1 MRTIAAITCTLAAA
15 FCSVAALAQT
25 ARPSDGQVQKLIEQ
39 TQKAE
44 ADFDRAL
51 DSKLKNAIVR
61 GPSGEVMVSIFLQ
74 DFKTDIER
82 MKERFA
88 PKYAAS
94 AELVMIMRRAEGLD
108 KFVDSQPASLKGRS
122 EWDTFTAS
130 LNDLAAAYGT
140 SFPMKPDSPPRRM
153 NDLEIQQA
161 SDAAVTN
168 GQALRK
174 SLSSVYGKEDKES
187 IKATEEHIDAM
198 TKAAKGLKARV
209 DDGKPASGEAA
220 VFTEAANKVQTAL
233 GDRTLTGDAKTAAD
247 GLSASLSKVEQAFGM
262 QKKDLAAQD

>member
-1 MRTIAAITCTLAAA
+1 MKIIAATTVTVAAL
-15 FCSVAALAQT
+15 FSVAAFAQS
-25 ARPSDGQVQKLIEQ
+25 ARPSDGEVKKLIEQ
-39 TQKAE
+39 TQKSE

-51 DSKLKNAIVR
+51 DSKLKQAIVR
-61 GPSGEVMVSIFLQ
+61 GPNGEVMVSIFLG

-108 KFVDSQPASLKGRS
+108 KFIDSQPASLKGRS

-130 LNDLAAAYGT
+130 LNELAGAYGT
-140 SFPMKPDSPPRRM
+140 TFPMKPDSPPRRM

-161 SDAAVTN
+161 TEAAVTN

-174 SLSSVYGKEDKES
+174 QLPTVYGKEDKDGIE
-187 IKATEEHIDAM
+187 AAEGNIDAM

-209 DDGKPASGEAA
+209 DDGKPASGEAVVFAEA
-220 VFTEAANKVQTAL
+220 VAKVQTAL
-233 GDRTLTGDAKTAAD
+233 GEKTLTADAKTAAD
-247 GLSASLSKVEQAFGM
+247 GINASLSKVEQAFGM

>member
-1 MRTIAAITCTLAAA
+1 MRTIAATTFTLAALFSA
-15 FCSVAALAQT
+15 AALAQS
-25 ARPSDGQVQKLIEQ
+25 ARPSDGQVEKLIEQ

-61 GPSGEVMVSIFLQ
+61 GPSGEVMVSIFLA

-82 MKERFA
+82 MKERFD

-94 AELVMIMRRAEGLD
+94 AELVMIIRRAEGLD
-108 KFVDSQPASLKGRS
+108 KFIDSQPASLKGRS

-130 LNDLAAAYGT
+130 LNELAGAYGA
-140 SFPMKPDSPPRRM
+140 SFPMKADSPPRRM

-174 SLSSVYGKEDKES
+174 SLPTVYGKEDKDG
-187 IKATEEHIDAM
+187 IKAAESDIDAM

-209 DDGKPASGEAA
+209 DDGKPASGEAV
-220 VFTEAANKVQTAL
+220 VFAEAAAKVQTAL
-233 GDRTLTGDAKTAAD
+233 GDRTLTADAKTAAD
-247 GLSASLSKVEQAFGM
+247 GLNASLSKVEQAFGM

>member
-1 MRTIAAITCTLAAA
+1 MKIIAATSFALAALFSVTA
-15 FCSVAALAQT
+15 FAQS
-25 ARPSDGQVQKLIEQ
+25 ARPSDKQVQTLIEQ
-39 TQKAE
+39 TQKSE

-51 DSKLKNAIVR
+51 DPNLKKAIVR
-61 GPSGEVMVSIFLQ
+61 GASGEVMVSIFLQ

-82 MKERFA
+82 MKERFD

-94 AELVMIMRRAEGLD
+94 AELVMIMKRAEGLD
-108 KFVDSQPASLKGRS
+108 KFIDAQPASLKGRS

-130 LNDLAAAYGT
+130 LNELAGAYGT
-140 SFPMKPDSPPRRM
+140 TFPLKADSPPRRM

-161 SDAAVTN
+161 TESAVTN

-174 SLSSVYGKEDKES
+174 SLSTIYGKEDKDG
-187 IKATEEHIDAM
+187 IKAAETQIDEM

-209 DDGKPASGEAA
+209 DDSKPASGEAV
-220 VFTEAANKVQTAL
+220 VFTEAAAKVQTAI
-233 GDRTLTGDAKTAAD
+233 GERTLTADAKTAAD
-247 GLSASLSKVEQAFGM
+247 GLKASASKVEQAFGM

>member
-1 MRTIAAITCTLAAA
+1 MKIIAAAGFALAAL
-15 FCSVAALAQT
+15 FSISALAQS
-25 ARPSDGQVQKLIEQ
+25 ARPSDSQVEKLIEQ

-51 DSKLKNAIVR
+51 DSKLKQAIVR
-61 GPSGEVMVSIFLQ
+61 SPSGEVMVNIFLA

-82 MKERFA
+82 MKERFD

-108 KFVDSQPASLKGRS
+108 KFIDSQPASLKGRS

-130 LNDLAAAYGT
+130 LNELAGAYGAA
-140 SFPMKPDSPPRRM
+140 FPLQAGSPPRRM

-161 SDAAVTN
+161 SEAAVTH

-174 SLSSVYGKEDKES
+174 QLPEVYGKEDKDS
-187 IKATEEHIDAM
+187 IKAAEGHIDAM

-209 DDGKPASGEAA
+209 DDGKPASGEAV
-220 VFTEAANKVQTAL
+220 VFVEAANKVQAAL
-233 GDRTLTGDAKTAAD
+233 GERPLTANAKTAND
-247 GLSASLSKVEQAFGM
+247 GIKASLSKVEQAFAM
-262 QKKDLAAQD
+262 TKPDLAAKD

>member
-1 MRTIAAITCTLAAA
+1 MRIIAATSFTLATL
-15 FCSVAALAQT
+15 FTVAALAQS

-44 ADFDRAL
+44 ADFDRVL
-51 DSKLKNAIVR
+51 DSNLKKAIVR
-61 GPSGEVMVSIFLQ
+61 GPTGEVMVSIFLQ

-82 MKERFA
+82 MKERFD

-94 AELVMIMRRAEGLD
+94 AELVMIMKRAEGLD
-108 KFVDSQPASLKGRS
+108 KFIDSQPASLKGRS

-130 LNDLAAAYGT
+130 LNELAGAYGT
-140 SFPMKPDSPPRRM
+140 TFPLKPDSPPRRM

-168 GQALRK
+168 GQTLRK
-174 SLSSVYGKEDKES
+174 SLASVYGKEDKES
-187 IKATEEHIDAM
+187 IKATEGDIDAM

-209 DDGKPASGEAA
+209 DEGKPASGEAV
-220 VFTEAANKVQTAL
+220 VFAESVAKVNTAL
-233 GDRTLTGDAKTAAD
+233 GERTLTADAKTAAD
-247 GLSASLSKVEQAFGM
+247 GINASVSKVEQAFGM

>member
-1 MRTIAAITCTLAAA
+1 MRIIAATSFTLAAL
-15 FCSVAALAQT
+15 FSVAALAQS
-25 ARPSDGQVQKLIEQ
+25 ARPSDGQVEKLIEQ
-39 TQKAE
+39 TQKSE

-51 DSKLKNAIVR
+51 DSKLKQAIVR
-61 GPSGEVMVSIFLQ
+61 GPSGEVMVSIFLA

-82 MKERFA
+82 MKERFD

-94 AELVMIMRRAEGLD
+94 AELVMIMKRAEGLD
-108 KFVDSQPASLKGRS
+108 KFIDSQPASLKGRS

-130 LNDLAAAYGT
+130 LNELAGAYGT
-140 SFPMKPDSPPRRM
+140 SFPLKPDSPPRRM

-161 SDAAVTN
+161 AEAAVTS

-174 SLSSVYGKEDKES
+174 SLGTIYGKEDKDG
-187 IKATEEHIDAM
+187 IKAAEEHIDAM

-209 DDGKPASGEAA
+209 DDGKPASGEAV
-220 VFTEAANKVQTAL
+220 VFAEAASKVQAAL
-233 GDRTLTGDAKTAAD
+233 GERTLTADAKTAAD
-247 GLSASLSKVEQAFGM
+247 GINASRSKVEQAFGM